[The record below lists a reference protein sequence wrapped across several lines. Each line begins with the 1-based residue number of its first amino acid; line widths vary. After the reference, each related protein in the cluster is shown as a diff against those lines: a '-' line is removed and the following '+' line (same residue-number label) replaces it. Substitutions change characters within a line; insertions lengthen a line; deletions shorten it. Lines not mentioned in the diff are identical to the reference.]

1 MFKKKKLA
9 CSGTCA
15 CLGRCGGEGKSGI
28 SFYFTCFSHSVQ
40 LTINIAYTCQSSW
53 SSQCSFSSFPKST
66 ASPRKPEALWDLK
79 HFNTCNM
86 CSRTSG
92 VFVFVF
98 FPDKNNASFKAF
110 ILLFFFFFPLN
121 FCLLDV
127 FFPWVVKCSAS
138 CLLVLP
144 NNFGLQLIFLFSF
157 SLFTGICFL
166 YSFTKQGIPQAV
178 LPPLPKRPAL
188 EKTNG
193 ATAVFNTGI
202 FQYQQALANMQL
214 QQHTAFLPP
223 GKGFEFV
230 NKRP

>member
-1 MFKKKKLA
+1 M
-9 CSGTCA
+9 CTN
-15 CLGRCGGEGKSGI
+15 GI
-28 SFYFTCFSHSVQ
+28 SGSILLCCFS
-40 LTINIAYTCQSSW
+40 LI
-53 SSQCSFSSFPKST
+53 
-66 ASPRKPEALWDLK
+66 
-79 HFNTCNM
+79 
-86 CSRTSG
+86 
-92 VFVFVF
+92 
-98 FPDKNNASFKAF
+98 
-110 ILLFFFFFPLN
+110 
-121 FCLLDV
+121 FCLLD
-127 FFPWVVKCSAS
+127 FFSPRVVKCSAA

-144 NNFGLQLIFLFSF
+144 NNFSLQLIFLFSF

-223 GKGFEFV
+223 GEGSECV
-230 NKRP
+230 HR